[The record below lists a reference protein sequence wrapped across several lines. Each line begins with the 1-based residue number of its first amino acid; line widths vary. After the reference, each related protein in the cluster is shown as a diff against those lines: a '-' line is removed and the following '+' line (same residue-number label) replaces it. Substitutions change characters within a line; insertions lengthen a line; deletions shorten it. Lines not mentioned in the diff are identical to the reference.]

1 MSLLRFFHGCPQMG
15 EVSVFVGEG
24 SMSAPIARG
33 LAYGESTPHIFMHG
47 GHTTIRVEEEG
58 KVRVQ
63 NHVII
68 PENQSFYAYD
78 PLPRR
83 RNGAGGP
90 LPKQRRSW
98 SRRSSGVRIA
108 SFAQGEELL
117 EFWRWFGNEEE
128 QLFSQIT
135 EGDVSE
141 YAQIEPG
148 MHRLEIRKEG
158 GTLSI
163 LPEHR
168 AVEGRMYTV
177 FIIGRT
183 PP

>member
-1 MSLLRFFHGCPQMG
+1 MESQYLVVRRVHTMSLLRFFHGCPQMG

-68 PENQSFYAYD
+68 PENQSFT
-78 PLPRR
+78 LMW
-83 RNGAGGP
+83 P

-98 SRRSSGVRIA
+98 RREAAACVLR
-108 SFAQGEELL
+108 
-117 EFWRWFGNEEE
+117 
-128 QLFSQIT
+128 
-135 EGDVSE
+135 
-141 YAQIEPG
+141 
-148 MHRLEIRKEG
+148 RLRREKN
-158 GTLSI
+158 
-163 LPEHR
+163 
-168 AVEGRMYTV
+168 
-177 FIIGRT
+177 F
-183 PP
+183 